1 MRKTIT
7 WQNRGSRSNKVNLTL
22 LLPKLLTQKITV
34 SMMKLKQ
41 TAEQKYNLCSIDVWG
56 WINNYKKNLLDQL
69 MKLRLCWLMIF
80 FDTVII
86 RLSSIRLDY
95 IRLKS
100 ICLNLITQI
109 YSSWFDTLVTKVIMS
124 KTVMKNSR
132 TNSRINI

>member
-41 TAEQKYNLCSIDVWG
+41 TAEQKYNLCSIDVCG

-86 RLSSIRLDY
+86 RSPSICLDY

-124 KTVMKNSR
+124 KTLMKYSS
-132 TNSRINI
+132 TISRINI

>member
-7 WQNRGSRSNKVNLTL
+7 WQNRGSRSNKVNITL

-41 TAEQKYNLCSIDVWG
+41 TAEQKYNVCSIDIWS

-69 MKLRLCWLMIF
+69 MKLSLCWLMIF

-86 RLSSIRLDY
+86 RSPSICLDY

-124 KTVMKNSR
+124 KTLMKYSS
-132 TNSRINI
+132 TISRINI

>member
-56 WINNYKKNLLDQL
+56 WINNYKKNLLDV
-69 MKLRLCWLMIF
+69 M
-80 FDTVII
+80 
-86 RLSSIRLDY
+86 
-95 IRLKS
+95 
-100 ICLNLITQI
+100 
-109 YSSWFDTLVTKVIMS
+109 LVDDFL
-124 KTVMKNSR
+124 
-132 TNSRINI
+132 

>member
-41 TAEQKYNLCSIDVWG
+41 TAEQKYNVCSIDIWS

-69 MKLRLCWLMIF
+69 MKLSLCWLMIF

-86 RLSSIRLDY
+86 RSPSICLDY

-124 KTVMKNSR
+124 KTLMKYSS
-132 TNSRINI
+132 TISRINI